1 MEEKASLIFR
11 KMDLNKLLYFSL
23 LRFCGE
29 QQEEKE
35 ELLKITNY
43 QNEEG
48 DFLLATL
55 PKKRELDELLYAL
68 KNDALYDKLQTEISR
83 SCFED
88 VFSLLE
94 VCLRAFYYYDN
105 HYINDRLQFFSL
117 IQLLKKE
124 NTEHAFK
131 YLLFFNPCGETF
143 IDSNQLTKQGY
154 LMDNIAIDIKEVFEK
169 LFSAVFELK
178 NKKECYYPIAKKDI
192 ECLYSLLKEMVYT
205 IFGVQTLTLSQAVK
219 TFFEIDEDREK
230 LYLSLS
236 KAIDFY
242 KLVSFDNEDNS
253 ASHYYMRDYMGEEI
267 PTIENKVCRSAKTK
281 YKSECLIDSYFFKYT
296 ETPNEFI
303 AFLGFLKAHNFQQ
316 YIKFSILLF
325 SHPFIIF
332 NWEFKRALCHSKI
345 REVLPQGGYAMN
357 LLDKLKA
364 IL

>member
-1 MEEKASLIFR
+1 
-11 KMDLNKLLYFSL
+11 MDLNKILYFSL

-68 KNDALYDKLQTEISR
+68 KNDALYNKLQTEISR

-117 IQLLKKE
+117 IQLLRKE

-143 IDSNQLTKQGY
+143 IERNQLTKQGY
-154 LMDNIAIDIKEVFEK
+154 FMDNIAIDIKEVFEK

-205 IFGVQTLTLSQAVK
+205 IFGAQTLTLSQAVK

-236 KAIDFY
+236 KAIDLY

-267 PTIENKVCRSAKTK
+267 PTIENKVSKSAKTK
-281 YKSECLIDSYFFKYT
+281 YKSECLIDSYLFKYAK
-296 ETPNEFI
+296 TPDEFI

-325 SHPFIIF
+325 SHPLIIF
-332 NWEFKRALCHSKI
+332 DWEFKRALCHSKI

-357 LLDKLKA
+357 LLDKLKT
-364 IL
+364 IIQKNN

>member
-11 KMDLNKLLYFSL
+11 KMDLNKILHFTL

-43 QNEEG
+43 QNKEG

-68 KNDALYDKLQTEISR
+68 KNDALYDKLQTEISH

-88 VFSLLE
+88 IFSLLE

-105 HYINDRLQFFSL
+105 RYINDRLQFFSL

-154 LMDNIAIDIKEVFEK
+154 FMDNIAIDIKEVFEK

-205 IFGVQTLTLSQAVK
+205 IFGA
-219 TFFEIDEDREK
+219 
-230 LYLSLS
+230 
-236 KAIDFY
+236 
-242 KLVSFDNEDNS
+242 
-253 ASHYYMRDYMGEEI
+253 
-267 PTIENKVCRSAKTK
+267 
-281 YKSECLIDSYFFKYT
+281 
-296 ETPNEFI
+296 
-303 AFLGFLKAHNFQQ
+303 
-316 YIKFSILLF
+316 
-325 SHPFIIF
+325 
-332 NWEFKRALCHSKI
+332 
-345 REVLPQGGYAMN
+345 
-357 LLDKLKA
+357 
-364 IL
+364 

>member
-1 MEEKASLIFR
+1 
-11 KMDLNKLLYFSL
+11 MDLNKILHFTL

-43 QNEEG
+43 QNKEG

-68 KNDALYDKLQTEISR
+68 KNDALYDKLQKEISH

-88 VFSLLE
+88 IFSLLE

-143 IDSNQLTKQGY
+143 IERNQLTKQGY

-169 LFSAVFELK
+169 LFSTVF
-178 NKKECYYPIAKKDI
+178 AKK
-192 ECLYSLLKEMVYT
+192 LKLL
-205 IFGVQTLTLSQAVK
+205 I
-219 TFFEIDEDREK
+219 
-230 LYLSLS
+230 
-236 KAIDFY
+236 
-242 KLVSFDNEDNS
+242 
-253 ASHYYMRDYMGEEI
+253 
-267 PTIENKVCRSAKTK
+267 
-281 YKSECLIDSYFFKYT
+281 
-296 ETPNEFI
+296 
-303 AFLGFLKAHNFQQ
+303 
-316 YIKFSILLF
+316 
-325 SHPFIIF
+325 
-332 NWEFKRALCHSKI
+332 
-345 REVLPQGGYAMN
+345 
-357 LLDKLKA
+357 
-364 IL
+364 